1 MYYYITINTA
11 STILTLLRY
20 VFFFTELHVH
30 TIIIRNFQFDENDK
44 KKMNQTITFYFS
56 MLQKLL
62 NF

>member
-20 VFFFTELHVH
+20 VFFTELHVH

-44 KKMNQTITFYFS
+44 KKMNYFS

>member
-1 MYYYITINTA
+1 MYNYITINTA

-20 VFFFTELHVH
+20 VFFTELHVH

-44 KKMNQTITFYFS
+44 KKMNQTITLYFS

>member
-1 MYYYITINTA
+1 MG
-11 STILTLLRY
+11 
-20 VFFFTELHVH
+20 FFTELHVH

-44 KKMNQTITFYFS
+44 KKMNYFS